1 MDRENPVRLHVAYG
15 GLKELVGHDWATKHS
30 TTQFCKA
37 IILQNKNKCIKN
49 VYVLLLD
56 LYNLKTS
63 KIKGIINLKPL
74 ANSTLVWYQ

>member
-1 MDRENPVRLHVAYG
+1 MGVSKSRLDMTEQ
-15 GLKELVGHDWATKHS
+15 LS
-30 TTQFCKA
+30 TAPHNSVKQLSFKA
-37 IILQNKNKCIKN
+37 KINALKN

-74 ANSTLVWYQ
+74 ANSTLV